1 MLPTPPS
8 RPALGPIGEEIAAR
22 ALADRGYRILE
33 RNVRSRAGEIDLLA
47 TDGETLVAVEVKA
60 RTVQDATCI
69 PRFGRP
75 AEAVTATRLSRLERA
90 LEAYC
95 RRTRRPPG
103 PCRIDVVEVLLNP
116 AGEVL
121 EVVVLRN
128 VTG

>member
-33 RNVRSRAGEIDLLA
+33 RNLRSRVGEIDLLA
-47 TDGETLVAVEVKA
+47 TEGETLVAVEVKA
-60 RTVQDATCI
+60 RTVKDASRM
-69 PRFGRP
+69 PHFGRP

-90 LEAYC
+90 VEDYC
-95 RRTRRPPG
+95 HRVHRPPG
-103 PCRIDVVEVLLNP
+103 PCRIDVVEVLLSP
-116 AGEVL
+116 KGEVL
-121 EVVVLRN
+121 KLVVLRN